1 GAGGSA
7 GGPRPP
13 RARGGPAGGR
23 VHGTAGRWANRAIC
37 ASRLL
42 VHAGWPPTMA
52 RMQGSS
58 VHGATRNR
66 LSEPEDDWLGE
77 VSDYD
82 WSENA
87 AAHAEAGRV
96 RASPESD

>member
-1 GAGGSA
+1 
-7 GGPRPP
+7 
-13 RARGGPAGGR
+13 
-23 VHGTAGRWANRAIC
+23 
-37 ASRLL
+37 
-42 VHAGWPPTMA
+42 
-52 RMQGSS
+52 MQGSS

-96 RASPESD
+96 RASPESDVAATAELVELSGRLSRAADFFPVRTPCLR